1 MSNER
6 INVTKSSMPSYE
18 EYIEELRPVWESRWL
33 SNRGAASI
41 KFEDALKQYL
51 GCPNIWLFA
60 NGHVAM
66 EVALQALDLNKGM
79 PEGVKAEVITTA
91 YTHIST
97 TNAIVRNGLEP
108 VFVDVKEDNYTVE
121 PELIEAA
128 ITERTVAIVA
138 THVYG
143 FLCDVDAIEAIAKK
157 HHLKVVY
164 DAAHAFG
171 VTKNGVSAANFGDAA
186 MFSTHATK
194 VFHTIEGGL
203 VAYKDAELFNAL
215 QYIVNFGFT
224 THEEAEYIGTN
235 ARMNEFEAVM
245 GICNLRHLDGEIAK
259 RKLVGDRFTERL
271 SGVKGIKLIEP
282 EEGLVWNYAYYPVL
296 FDGYKENRDE
306 IKEKLEKENIFP
318 RKYFYPIT
326 TRFACYAGKYGSLDL
341 PVSAHAAD
349 VVLTLPMYADLS
361 LEDADRICDVI
372 LR

>member
-1 MSNER
+1 
-6 INVTKSSMPSYE
+6 MPSFE
-18 EYIEELRPVWESRWL
+18 EYIETLRPVWESRWL
-33 SNRGAASI
+33 SNRGAASVQ
-41 KFEDALKQYL
+41 FEEDLKRYL
-51 GCPNIWLFA
+51 GCKNVWLFA

-66 EVALQALDLNKGM
+66 EVALQALGM
-79 PEGVKAEVITTA
+79 EGEVITTP

-97 TNAIVRNGLEP
+97 TSAIVRNGLTP
-108 VFVDVKEDNYTVE
+108 VFVDVKEDNYTIN

-128 ITERTVAIVA
+128 ITEKTVAIVA

-143 FLCDVDAIEAIAKK
+143 FMCDVEAIDKIAKK
-157 HHLKVVY
+157 HGLKVVY

-171 VTKNGVSAANFGDAA
+171 VTLNGESAANFGDAA

-203 VAYKDAELFNAL
+203 VAYKDAELFKAM

-224 THEEAEYIGTN
+224 SHEEAEYIGTN

-245 GICNLRHLDGEIAK
+245 GICNLRHLDEEIAK
-259 RKLVGDRFTERL
+259 RKIVGDRFTERL
-271 SGVKGIKLIEP
+271 SGVRGIKLITPEP
-282 EEGLVWNYAYYPVL
+282 GLVWNYAYYPVI
-296 FDGYKENRDE
+296 FDGFKYNRNE
-306 IKEKLEKENIFP
+306 VQANLEKENIYA

-326 TRFACYAGKYGSLDL
+326 TRFACYQQKYGGIDV

-349 VVLTLPMYADLS
+349 CVLTLPMYADLS

-372 LR
+372 LK